1 MNLILDANALI
12 YLIKLNLQE
21 KFMEYHK
28 KSQIFIDT
36 SVYTEV
42 VEKGLKNNYPDA
54 ITAKKFLQNYKI
66 PIIPIDVSEHI
77 HKFRDAGETSCA
89 ILALNKKTEGVC
101 ISSDKK
107 AIKKFAAYNIPYTQL
122 DTVYYNLFLK
132 AKLREE
138 EFFNILYKLEKIF
151 AINSE
156 RIIFFYDLINK
167 KRNQEKKM
175 KEKKEKREENE

>member
-1 MNLILDANALI
+1 MD
-12 YLIKLNLQE
+12 YQ
-21 KFMEYHK
+21 K
-28 KSQIFIDT
+28 KNQIFIDT
-36 SVYTEV
+36 SVYAEV

-66 PIIPIDVSEHI
+66 PIISIDVSDHI

-89 ILALNKKTEGVC
+89 ILALNKKTEGIC

-107 AIKKFAAYNIPYTQL
+107 ALKKFTTCNIPCTQL

-132 AKLREE
+132 AKLKEE

-151 AINSE
+151 AINPE
-156 RIIFFYDLINK
+156 RIIFYYDLINK
-167 KRNQEKKM
+167 KRNEEKKKKEN
-175 KEKKEKREENE
+175 KEKNE